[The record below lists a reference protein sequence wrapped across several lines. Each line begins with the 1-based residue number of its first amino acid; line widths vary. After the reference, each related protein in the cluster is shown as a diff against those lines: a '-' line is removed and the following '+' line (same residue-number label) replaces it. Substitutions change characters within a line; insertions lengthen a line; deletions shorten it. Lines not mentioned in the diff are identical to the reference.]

1 MNNIVKNTYTQKQK
15 NEISKQIKDISY
27 DDALTSF
34 MRLKEIGDDAKS
46 IGYSNIGNNIVD
58 KFTFTKRLETIGNK
72 GINFF
77 DLYYN
82 RNKFNQKYI
91 HNLLKY
97 YDTDVKTAPPKV
109 WYIIMNVYFGSITIF
124 KPIVSMTIY
133 SKFKPTSILDFTM
146 GWGGRLVG
154 ACALD
159 IPKYIGIDNNKKLIP
174 SYNGLTKLLG
184 EHSNTDIDLY
194 FTDALNFDYSK
205 IDYDFVLTSPP
216 YYNIETYEGQLSK
229 TKKEW
234 DNEFYEPLFRK
245 TYDGMKKGYYCL
257 NIPIELY
264 DRVALKLFGK
274 PYEKILL
281 QKSTRSDKINYK
293 EFIYVWR
300 KNNN

>member
-1 MNNIVKNTYTQKQK
+1 MKDFVKNNYSQKQK

-27 DDALTSF
+27 DEAVDSF
-34 MRLKEIGDDAKS
+34 LKLKEIGDDADS

-58 KFTFTKRLETIGNK
+58 KFTFTKRLETVGNK
-72 GINFF
+72 NINFF
-77 DLYYN
+77 DFYYN
-82 RNKFNQKYI
+82 RNKITQKYI

-97 YDTDVKTAPPKV
+97 YDTDIKTAPPKV
-109 WYIIMNVYFGSITIF
+109 WYRIMNVYFSSITIF

-154 ACALD
+154 ACALN

-174 SYNGLTKLLG
+174 SYNGLTKLLA

-205 IDYDFVLTSPP
+205 LDYDFVLTSPP
-216 YYNIETYEGQLSK
+216 YYNIEKYEGQTFIK
-229 TKKEW
+229 TKEEW

-257 NIPIELY
+257 NIPIDLY
-264 DRVALKLFGK
+264 DRVARKLLGT
-274 PYEKILL
+274 PYKKIPL
-281 QKSTRSDKINYK
+281 QKSTRGEKIVYT
-293 EFIYVWR
+293 EFIYVW
-300 KNNN
+300 KKD